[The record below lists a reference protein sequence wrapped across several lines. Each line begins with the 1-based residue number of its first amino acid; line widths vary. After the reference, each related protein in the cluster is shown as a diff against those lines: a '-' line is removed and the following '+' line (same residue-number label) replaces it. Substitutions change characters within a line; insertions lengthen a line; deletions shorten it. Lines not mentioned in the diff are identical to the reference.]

1 MDEAGSQLLKICKD
15 QVSLDPQHDK
25 LCQKVFK
32 KVLDTVISE
41 AKRVSPEFKEVYY
54 GKYKGG
60 SYFDG
65 LQVKC
70 KNNDFD
76 VNIIFK
82 LPPTS
87 WKLDNLCDDVRRP
100 NFAHMTAKGQTS
112 EAWKSL
118 EGGNRKGQNVI
129 SPKKMKKL
137 LHQAVTGSLT
147 ALGHKVEVGGVE
159 YRVTRHD
166 GTPVILKVEGPRTQ
180 DPVKFTVDLVPAF
193 ELGMKHLSIDVEL
206 ETRVKKVMKLS
217 GKTTATF
224 MAIALDKAS
233 SDQFEL
239 DFHEVERA
247 LLDSRPE
254 TVFKVIKLMKH
265 LRNERGSNMLKL
277 KSHLLKVDISRNRKH
292 KKV

>member
-1 MDEAGSQLLKICKD
+1 MDETGSQLLKICKD
-15 QVSLDPQHDK
+15 RVSLDPEHDK
-25 LCQKVFK
+25 LSQKVFK

-100 NFAHMTAKGQTS
+100 NFAHMTAKEQTS
-112 EAWKSL
+112 KAWKFL
-118 EGGNRKGQNVI
+118 EGSNRKGQNVI
-129 SPKKMKKL
+129 SPKKMKEL
-137 LHQAVTGSLT
+137 LHQAVTGALT
-147 ALGHKVEVGGVE
+147 ALRHKVEVGGVE
-159 YRVTRHD
+159 YRVTRQD
-166 GTPVILKVEGPRTQ
+166 GTPVILKVEGP

-193 ELGMKHLSIDVEL
+193 ELGMKHLSIDPEL
-206 ETRVKKVMKLS
+206 ETRVKSVMKFS
-217 GKTTATF
+217 GKTTTTF
-224 MAIALDKAS
+224 MAIALKAS

-277 KSHLLKVDISRNRKH
+277 RSHLLKVDIL
-292 KKV
+292 V

>member
-1 MDEAGSQLLKICKD
+1 MDEAESPLLKICKN
-15 QVSLDPQHDK
+15 QVSLDPQHDR
-25 LCQKVFK
+25 LCKRVFK
-32 KVLDTVISE
+32 RVLDTVINA
-41 AKRVSPEFKEVYY
+41 AKIVSPEFKEVYY

-76 VNIIFK
+76 VNILFK

-100 NFAHMTAKGQTS
+100 NFAHMTAKEQTS
-112 EAWKSL
+112 KAWQFL
-118 EGGNRKGQNVI
+118 EGVNRKGQNVI
-129 SPKKMKKL
+129 LPKKTKEL
-137 LHQAVTGSLT
+137 LHRAMTKALT

-159 YRVTRHD
+159 YRVTPQD
-166 GTPVILKVEGPRTQ
+166 PNKTPVILKVEGP

-193 ELGMKHLSIDVEL
+193 ELGMKHLSIDPEL
-206 ETRVKKVMKLS
+206 EMRVKNMMKFS
-217 GKTTATF
+217 GKTMTTF
-224 MAIALDKAS
+224 MAIALKAS

-247 LLDSRPE
+247 LLDSRLE
-254 TVFKVIKLMKH
+254 NVFKVIKLMKH
-265 LRNERGSNMLKL
+265 LRNEMGSNMLKL
-277 KSHLLKVDISRNRKH
+277 RSHLLKVNICTRY

>member
-1 MDEAGSQLLKICKD
+1 MDEAGSKLLTICKD
-15 QVSLDPQHDK
+15 RVSLDPQHEK

-41 AKRVSPEFKEVYY
+41 AKQVSPEFKEVYY

-65 LQVKC
+65 LQVKW

-76 VNIIFK
+76 VNILFK

-100 NFAHMTAKGQTS
+100 NFAHMTVKEQTS
-112 EAWKSL
+112 EAWKFL
-118 EGGNRKGQNVI
+118 EGDNRKGQKVI
-129 SPKKMKKL
+129 SPKKMKEL
-137 LHQAVTGSLT
+137 LHRAVTKALT
-147 ALGHKVEVGGVE
+147 AIGHKVEVGKVE
-159 YRVTRHD
+159 YRVTRQD
-166 GTPVILKVEGPRTQ
+166 GTPVILKVEGP
-180 DPVKFTVDLVPAF
+180 DHVKFTVDLVPAF
-193 ELGMKHLSIDVEL
+193 ELGMKHLSIDSEL
-206 ETRVKKVMKLS
+206 ETRVKNVMEVS
-217 GKTTATF
+217 GKTTTTF
-224 MAIALDKAS
+224 MAIALKAS

-247 LLDSRPE
+247 LLESRGE

-265 LRNERGSNMLKL
+265 LRNEMGSNMLKL
-277 KSHLLKVDISRNRKH
+277 RSHLLKVNICTRY

>member
-1 MDEAGSQLLKICKD
+1 MDEAESQLLKICKD
-15 QVSLDPQHDK
+15 RVSLDPQHDK

-87 WKLDNLCDDVRRP
+87 WKLENLCDDVRRP
-100 NFAHMTAKGQTS
+100 NFAHMTAKEQTS
-112 EAWKSL
+112 EAWKFL
-118 EGGNRKGQNVI
+118 EGDNRKGQNVI
-129 SPKKMKKL
+129 LPKKMKEL
-137 LHQAVTGSLT
+137 LHQAVEKALS
-147 ALGHKVEVGGVE
+147 ALGHKVEVGKVE
-159 YRVTRHD
+159 YRVTRQRQD
-166 GTPVILKVEGPRTQ
+166 GTPVILKVEGP
-180 DPVKFTVDLVPAF
+180 DSVKFTVDLVPAF
-193 ELGMKHLSIDVEL
+193 ELGMKHLSIDPKL
-206 ETRVKKVMKLS
+206 EARVKNVMKFS
-217 GKTTATF
+217 GKTTSTF
-224 MAIALDKAS
+224 MAIALKAS

-277 KSHLLKVDISRNRKH
+277 RSHLLKVQE
-292 KKV
+292 V

>member
-1 MDEAGSQLLKICKD
+1 MKKRGWRRVHIMAEAGSQLLTICKD
-15 QVSLDPQHDK
+15 CVSLDPQHDK
-25 LCQKVFK
+25 LCQRVFK

-41 AKRVSPEFKEVYY
+41 AKRMSPEFKEVYY

-100 NFAHMTAKGQTS
+100 NFAHMTAKEQTS
-112 EAWKSL
+112 KAWKFL
-118 EGGNRKGQNVI
+118 EGGSRKGQNVI

-137 LHQAVTGSLT
+137 LHQAVTGALT

-159 YRVTRHD
+159 YRVTRQD
-166 GTPVILKVEGPRTQ
+166 GTPVILKVDGP

-193 ELGMKHLSIDVEL
+193 ELGMKHLSIDIEL
-206 ETRVKKVMKLS
+206 ETRVKSVMKFS

-277 KSHLLKVDISRNRKH
+277 KSHLLKVDI
-292 KKV
+292 